1 MNEQQDDHLPEHREL
16 RPCIPHDK
24 ARHAGRARCGK
35 HRIHHAQ
42 PTAAARRGQR
52 QQQRAQRDQQHKAHA
67 DDLGRVG
74 AHQQA
79 FVMRFLFSSF
89 SHEELLLPPRQPWR
103 FRGGIVLARCAAG
116 VLFIGYTFFLFP
128 ST

>member
-1 MNEQQDDHLPEHREL
+1 MTTCPNIVNCVHVSRTTRPVTQVALVAVNIASTTLSRPL
-16 RPCIPHDK
+16 RL
-24 ARHAGRARCGK
+24 
-35 HRIHHAQ
+35 
-42 PTAAARRGQR
+42 RGQR

-67 DDLGRVG
+67 DDLGRIG

-79 FVMRFLFSSF
+79 FAMCFLFCSF

>member
-1 MNEQQDDHLPEHREL
+1 MSSRTTTCPNIVNCVHVSRTTRPVTQVALVAVNIASTTLSKPLRLAAGSVSSSVPSAISSTKLTQMIWVALLPTSRLL
-16 RPCIPHDK
+16 RCVFFF
-24 ARHAGRARCGK
+24 
-35 HRIHHAQ
+35 Q
-42 PTAAARRGQR
+42 
-52 QQQRAQRDQQHKAHA
+52 
-67 DDLGRVG
+67 
-74 AHQQA
+74 
-79 FVMRFLFSSF
+79 F